1 MTEPVYRDLDL
12 SFRKHPLTGDISTF
26 TDEDAVKSAIRNL
39 VRIARYEKP
48 FQPNLFSPVYE
59 LLFEP
64 ISEPS
69 STLLSNGLQFIIKN
83 LEPRIQNVRV
93 SAVPDFDGNKYEVT
107 INYEIKKIQSQQ
119 TLELTIPVERLR

>member
-1 MTEPVYRDLDL
+1 MIEPVYRDLDL

-69 STLLSNGLQFIIKN
+69 SSILSNGLQFIIKN

-93 SAVPDFDGNKYEVT
+93 NAVPNFDENKYEVT

>member
-12 SFRKHPLTGDISTF
+12 SFRKHPLTGDVSTF

-69 STLLSNGLQFIIKN
+69 SKILSNGISYIIRS
-83 LEPRIQNVRV
+83 LEPRVQNVKV
-93 SAVPDFDGNKYEVT
+93 KAVPVFDENKYDVT

>member
-26 TDEDAVKSAIRNL
+26 IDEDAIKSAIRNL

-69 STLLSNGLQFIIKN
+69 SSILSDKLLYLIKT
-83 LEPRIQNVRV
+83 LEPRIQKVQV
-93 SAVPDFDGNKYEVT
+93 KAVPVFDENRYDVT

>member
-1 MTEPVYRDLDL
+1 MIEPVYRDLDL

>member
-1 MTEPVYRDLDL
+1 MSEPVYRDLDL

-39 VRIARYEKP
+39 VRIAKYEKP
-48 FQPNLFSPVYE
+48 FQPNLFSPVPGI
-59 LLFEP
+59 LFEP
-64 ISEPS
+64 MSQPA
-69 STLLSNGLQFIIKN
+69 STILANDLQYLIKN
-83 LEPRIQNVRV
+83 LEPRIQKVQV
-93 SAVPDFDGNKYEVT
+93 KAVPVFDENRYDVT

>member
-12 SFRKHPLTGDISTF
+12 SFRKHPLTGDVSTF

-69 STLLSNGLQFIIKN
+69 SSILSDKLLYLIKN
-83 LEPRIQNVRV
+83 LEPRIQKVQV
-93 SAVPDFDGNKYEVT
+93 KAVPVFDENRYDVT

>member
-1 MTEPVYRDLDL
+1 MSEPVYRDLDL
-12 SFRKHPLTGDISTF
+12 SFRKHPLTGDVSTF

-69 STLLSNGLQFIIKN
+69 SSILSDKLLYLIKT
-83 LEPRIQNVRV
+83 LEPRIQKVQV
-93 SAVPDFDGNKYEVT
+93 KAVPVFDENRYDVT

>member
-12 SFRKHPLTGDISTF
+12 SFRKHPLTGDVSTF

-69 STLLSNGLQFIIKN
+69 SSILSDKLLYLIKT
-83 LEPRIQNVRV
+83 LEPRIQKVQV
-93 SAVPDFDGNKYEVT
+93 KAVPVFDENRYDVT

>member
-1 MTEPVYRDLDL
+1 MIEPVYRDLDL

-69 STLLSNGLQFIIKN
+69 STLLSSGLQFIIKN

>member
-1 MTEPVYRDLDL
+1 MIEPVYRDLDL

-107 INYEIKKIQSQQ
+107 IKYEIKKIQSQQ